1 MVATTRNGTW
11 TWRSLA
17 SLRTR
22 RGLTLVQTVVT
33 TTLVSTATLFM
44 VDSASQRIGTACVV
58 GLVVAWT
65 QRSVSRHI
73 AVYTRFLPLMRRT
86 APTAALIVAFS
97 ILGALHVVHLLPLSL
112 VEIGAL
118 CLLGAFSSLILLVV
132 PINPRPR
139 LRVGVVGSA
148 ATAADLQSELVGQR
162 NISFLVAGHIRPET
176 DDERGEFTGRG
187 ESPEPIGALG
197 DLANTVIR
205 ERLDLLLLSPTVP
218 RMAFF
223 DEVEATCSHSDVR
236 VLELSAFYE
245 RVFGHVPLRAI
256 NATWFQWVMHPRY
269 SSRTPPAKRLMD
281 LCIAS
286 VSALVLAPVVGLLA
300 LLVKLEGGPA
310 FYRQTRIGEGGR
322 SFQILKLRS
331 MRVDDGT
338 GPARWSV
345 VDDGRVT
352 PIGRFLRRTHLDEL
366 PQIVNVL
373 KGDMSIVGPRPEQP
387 SFVERLENSVAFYSR
402 RHIVRPGITGWAQV
416 RCGYA
421 GSHEGT
427 LWKLSHD
434 LYYLKHRSVTFD
446 FLILGETVR
455 TLVTGSQF
463 PTELYLPPFVHL
475 PNDPESSSAVS
486 QALQRHS

>member
-1 MVATTRNGTW
+1 MVARDGTW
-11 TWRSLA
+11 IWRPLA
-17 SLRTR
+17 LRMR
-22 RGLTLVQTVVT
+22 RGLTLGRTAVT
-33 TTLVSTATLFM
+33 ATLVSTATLFM
-44 VDSASQRIGTACVV
+44 VNSASQRIGTACVV

-86 APTAALIVAFS
+86 APTAALIIAFA

-118 CLLGAFSSLILLVV
+118 CLLGAFSSLILLVA
-132 PINPRPR
+132 PAATPRPP

-148 ATAADLQSELVGQR
+148 ATAADIQSELAGQG
-162 NISFLVAGHIRPET
+162 NISFLVVGHIHPET
-176 DDERGEFTGRG
+176 DDERDWFDGEASG
-187 ESPEPIGALG
+187 PEPIGALG
-197 DLANTVIR
+197 DLANTVMR

-256 NATWFQWVMHPRY
+256 NATWFQWVMHPRF
-269 SSRTPPAKRLMD
+269 SPRTPPAKRLMD

-286 VSALVLAPVVGLLA
+286 ALALVLAPVIGILV
-300 LLVKLEGGPA
+300 LLVKVEGGPA

-322 SFQILKLRS
+322 SFRILKLRS
-331 MRVDDGT
+331 MRVDAGA

-387 SFVERLENSVAFYSR
+387 TFVERLESSVAFYSR

-455 TLVTGSQF
+455 TLVADSQF
-463 PTELYLPPFVHL
+463 PAELYLPPFVHL

-486 QALQRHS
+486 QAFQRHS